1 MRKLLLIIVLAVATV
16 CSAQTAQQSKSQEK
30 GKAKEYKTVVFTTSP
45 EMHCANCEKKIK
57 DNIRFERGIK
67 SIDTNLE
74 KKTVTIQYDADKTSV
89 DAIKEGFKKIKYEA
103 QEVKP
108 DDKKE

>member
-16 CSAQTAQQSKSQEK
+16 CSAQTAKQEK
-30 GKAKEYKTVVFTTSP
+30 GKSKELQTVVFTTSP

-57 DNIRFERGIK
+57 DNIRFEKGIK

-108 DDKKE
+108 DEKKDGD

>member
-1 MRKLLLIIVLAVATV
+1 MEQDRIRY
-16 CSAQTAQQSKSQEK
+16 EK
-30 GKAKEYKTVVFTTSP
+30 VVIN
-45 EMHCANCEKKIK
+45 HGIGGGEK
-57 DNIRFERGIK
+57 GIK
-67 SIDTNLE
+67 SINTNLE

-108 DDKKE
+108 EEKKDGN